1 MSSEVTVSD
10 EPQTKA
16 LKPVQKLC
24 LGSVPR
30 NKDTWLFDL
39 KAF

>member
-1 MSSEVTVSD
+1 MSSEVSVGD
-10 EPQTKA
+10 EPQVKA

-30 NKDTWLFDL
+30 DKDTWMFDL